1 MLVVFISTDYQD
13 KDKMK
18 DYQGRVSKSSETGD
32 SSNCFSFV
40 VSVCLTP
47 QGGAG
52 PVLALLAVLP
62 LRIRVAL
69 LPIGVKCTVSC
80 TKYRRGPTIRISS
93 GLQGLFEGSLLSSPP
108 PGSESPNSVICAW
121 LYTSGVILEANTE
134 TLTLFCERLLL
145 YNGVI

>member
-13 KDKMK
+13 EDKMK

-32 SSNCFSFV
+32 SSNYFNFV

-52 PVLALLAVLP
+52 PVLTLLAVLP

-69 LPIGVKCTVSC
+69 LPIGVKCTMSC
-80 TKYRRGPTIRISS
+80 TKYRRGPTIKISS

-121 LYTSGVILEANTE
+121 LYAHQALSSKQTQ
-134 TLTLFCERLLL
+134 RL
-145 YNGVI
+145 